1 MGIAAPPPPS
11 PPLPRAGGTTF
22 APGQIVDELRA
33 PIEGCEASTA
43 RQGDALFFTG
53 PQGELF
59 RERLT
64 LFASDDMGDRWESV
78 QVIDAGPTSYSSLA
92 PMADASLGLLYERSD
107 ARRLIF
113 KPDAISFVRIATTP
127 LLRREG

>member
-1 MGIAAPPPPS
+1 M
-11 PPLPRAGGTTF
+11 
-22 APGQIVDELRA
+22 
-33 PIEGCEASTA
+33 

-64 LFASDDMGDRWESV
+64 LFASDNMGDRWESV

-113 KPDAISFVRIATTP
+113 KPDAIPFVCIATNP
-127 LLRREG
+127 LLHQSPANRSFATTRGVAPARRFEQEQDNGN